1 MPQVEVAKMLMAGE
15 KATIV
20 GPGVVKF
27 EALAHLGGAKAMG
40 AGVGTAMAGGHAVG
54 AGTGNMM
61 VASAASGGAMPASLL
76 SGKVLGFS
84 LGGLNPWVLL
94 AMGVLG
100 GYIIAKKRYPKLV
113 W

>member
-1 MPQVEVAKMLMAGE
+1 MPQIEVAKMLMAGE

-27 EALAHLGGAKAMG
+27 EAVAQGLGGAGAMAGKA
-40 AGVGTAMAGGHAVG
+40 AGVGAAGKGIVV
-54 AGTGNMM
+54 T
-61 VASAASGGAMPASLL
+61 SAATASSVPASLL

-84 LGGLNPWVLL
+84 LAGVNPWLLL
-94 AMGVLG
+94 AAGLLG
-100 GYIIAKKRYPKLV
+100 GYMIAKKKYPRLV